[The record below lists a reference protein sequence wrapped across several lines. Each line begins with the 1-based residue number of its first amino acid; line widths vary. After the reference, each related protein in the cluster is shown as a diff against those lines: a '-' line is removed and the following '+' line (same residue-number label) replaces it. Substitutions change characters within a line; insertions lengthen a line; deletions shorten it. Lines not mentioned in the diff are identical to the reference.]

1 MLSVGD
7 TVEYKGYRGRVS
19 ELIGHGVVK
28 VRWEDGA
35 EGEAAEQQ
43 ITKVYQTNRFN
54 FVIFK
59 NYDGSVTSKVIS
71 RKDWH
76 RLYTRVQKPA

>member
-35 EGEAAEQQ
+35 EGEAAELQL
-43 ITKVYQTNRFN
+43 TKVYQTNRFN
-54 FVIFK
+54 FILFR
-59 NYDGSVTSKVIS
+59 NYDGSVTSKTIP
-71 RKDWH
+71 RATYDK
-76 RLYTRVQKPA
+76 LFIQ

>member
-35 EGEAAEQQ
+35 EGEVAELQM
-43 ITKVYQTNRFN
+43 TKVYQTNRFN
-54 FVIFK
+54 FILFN
-59 NYDGSVTSKVIS
+59 NYDGSVTSKTIP
-71 RKDWH
+71 
-76 RLYTRVQKPA
+76 RVTYNKLFAQ

>member
-43 ITKVYQTNRFN
+43 MTKVYQTNRFN
-54 FVIFK
+54 FILFK
-59 NYDGSVTSKVIS
+59 NYDGSVTSKTIP
-71 RKDWH
+71 
-76 RLYTRVQKPA
+76 RVTYNKLFAQ